1 MRARTANGIEPRTL
15 GQFAG
20 TRVVPRTC
28 ALLQVVVVFALSGAV
43 TRNTPQETDRTSPH
57 ENISV
62 QVHTQEQL
70 QRKAMPAS
78 IHMHQ
83 QGTSGAAPQVLAE
96 SRIPRRWAEPRPPAP
111 PLLPACRQHKSAFVA
126 RDYRDASPPQVRGGS
141 PPGCL
146 FAAAWIARAC
156 TDGRQAGI
164 PQAHGVSVHIAP
176 APRFRPCSRP
186 LAGTC
191 PIDRANIRS
200 PLHGVVQPLMPS
212 ASPSDSIAPPWAGA
226 ATGGPRVSSRDSAW
240 PI

>member
-96 SRIPRRWAEPRPPAP
+96 SRIPRGDGPSHAHLLHRSSQPVGNTSPLSLPGITGMRPPPRCEVGP
-111 PLLPACRQHKSAFVA
+111 P
-126 RDYRDASPPQVRGGS
+126 RDAFSLLLGLRG
-141 PPGCL
+141 P
-146 FAAAWIARAC
+146 AQMA
-156 TDGRQAGI
+156 DRQE
-164 PQAHGVSVHIAP
+164 
-176 APRFRPCSRP
+176 SR
-186 LAGTC
+186 
-191 PIDRANIRS
+191 RR
-200 PLHGVVQPLMPS
+200 
-212 ASPSDSIAPPWAGA
+212 
-226 ATGGPRVSSRDSAW
+226 TG
-240 PI
+240 

>member
-96 SRIPRRWAEPRPPAP
+96 SRIPRGDGPSHAHLLHRSSQPVGNTSPLSLPGFTGLGPPPPPGITGMRPPPRCEVGP
-111 PLLPACRQHKSAFVA
+111 P
-126 RDYRDASPPQVRGGS
+126 RDAFSLLLGLRG
-141 PPGCL
+141 P
-146 FAAAWIARAC
+146 AQMA
-156 TDGRQAGI
+156 DRQE
-164 PQAHGVSVHIAP
+164 
-176 APRFRPCSRP
+176 SR
-186 LAGTC
+186 
-191 PIDRANIRS
+191 RR
-200 PLHGVVQPLMPS
+200 
-212 ASPSDSIAPPWAGA
+212 
-226 ATGGPRVSSRDSAW
+226 TG
-240 PI
+240 